1 MKKRKDTFEGD
12 LAAIWDILETARSPA
27 GLLSV
32 KIKEMQSGTFIGCP
46 ALDPDIKD
54 FKKKYD
60 LDDQA
65 ARKLAE
71 AKAYRSDTWATDC
84 ALLHKHLETSNKPS
98 ARVMMMLSKLR
109 SKEPLPEP
117 DARVAP
123 GVGGAA
129 APAAPVDPV
138 EKLKE
143 MMKNNP

>member
-1 MKKRKDTFEGD
+1 MG
-12 LAAIWDILETARSPA
+12 
-27 GLLSV
+27 
-32 KIKEMQSGTFIGCP
+32 
-46 ALDPDIKD
+46 DPDIKD

-123 GVGGAA
+123 GSYRDRMDKEAKA
-129 APAAPVDPV
+129 KE
-138 EKLKE
+138 EKKSRSRSRGRSRGRRRRSRTRSRDRR
-143 MMKNNP
+143 KSRSRDR